1 MTHDLIQEMGREI
14 VRQQF
19 LEEPGKRNIL
29 QFRED
34 IYDVLKKNMGR
45 AKNMKFIFCKQI
57 KIRNQELF

>member
-34 IYDVLKKNMGR
+34 IYDVLKKKYG
-45 AKNMKFIFCKQI
+45 KSKKY
-57 KIRNQELF
+57 KIYFM